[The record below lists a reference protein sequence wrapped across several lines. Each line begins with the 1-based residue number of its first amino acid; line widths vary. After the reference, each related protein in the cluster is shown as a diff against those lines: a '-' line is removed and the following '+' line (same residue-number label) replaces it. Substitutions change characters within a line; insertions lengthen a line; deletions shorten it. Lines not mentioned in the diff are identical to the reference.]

1 MRWAAVWTILQVVT
15 QGSGLLPSY
24 ARGALDHRGEQ
35 KKILDVQG
43 VSWLNLEVVGIFL
56 SISPGPGSGR
66 MSSTDEIT
74 RVYNEVDGESY
85 EHPALSLPRPP
96 VCPKVGGWAGSMG

>member
-1 MRWAAVWTILQVVT
+1 MHGHPRSSWK
-15 QGSGLLPSY
+15 
-24 ARGALDHRGEQ
+24 EQ

-56 SISPGPGSGR
+56 SLSPGPGSGR

-74 RVYNEVDGESY
+74 RVYNGVDGESY

-96 VCPKVGGWAGSMG
+96 VCPKVGGGQAVWDDKSLKRTDVNSCGFF